1 MSAACGKMV
10 HFKITKSKQTWYLK
24 YVVQKQKK
32 KIENINEIKTKKSL
46 SSYQWAKSCKIN
58 YGKL

>member
-1 MSAACGKMV
+1 MWFGFSLKAEQDCNRAMSAACGKMV

-32 KIENINEIKTKKSL
+32 KIENINEIKT
-46 SSYQWAKSCKIN
+46 
-58 YGKL
+58 

>member
-10 HFKITKSKQTWYLK
+10 HFKITKSKQKWYLK

-32 KIENINEIKTKKSL
+32 KIENINEIKTKKFILL
-46 SSYQWAKSCKIN
+46 SMGQI
-58 YGKL
+58 L

>member
-32 KIENINEIKTKKSL
+32 KKKIENINEIK
-46 SSYQWAKSCKIN
+46 A
-58 YGKL
+58 